1 MRDPFWFKQADRIAD
16 YLELD
21 IDVHSDPNLIAYKE
35 AYWKRRD
42 WFNQMLKDI

>member
-1 MRDPFWFKQADRIAD
+1 MQQGKDGHHLSTTQR
-16 YLELD
+16 Y